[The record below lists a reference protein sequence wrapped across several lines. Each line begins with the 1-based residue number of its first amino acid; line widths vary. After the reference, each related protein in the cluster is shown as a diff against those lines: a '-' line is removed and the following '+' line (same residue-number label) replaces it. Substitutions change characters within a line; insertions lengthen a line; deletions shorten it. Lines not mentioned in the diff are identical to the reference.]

1 MSKITSWI
9 KEELYPTL
17 YNSIDIAFPEHRF
30 NTYSKGWRSQTYING
45 TPHEST
51 KDKTVVAKNSP
62 GYIFENGGDSYSLVD
77 YVMNR
82 DNSSFIEAVETLANI
97 VNLSIPK
104 GEIDEES
111 YAKQRNKLNILEDCN
126 SYFIFCLENS
136 SGAEDIRNYLTSRG
150 YSSEDIKA
158 MDLGFIPSQEQ
169 LIKYLQSKDHSKEL
183 IDEVVKLNAGIGTT
197 HRLTIPY
204 RSGGS
209 IKGFKF
215 RTIGEYKPK
224 YLNSTGLDKNG
235 GFFNLLGIKGDK
247 DLVIVEGELDSLSA
261 TAKGVNNVVS
271 TGGSSINKEQVQDA
285 IKRGAKSFTLCFD
298 NEPGKED
305 RTKKNID
312 LAIDV
317 IRKEGVDRIFIA
329 LLPTLNGAKTDPDS
343 FIRDKGVEAFKDIIK
358 EAGVFYEYSLNQTLS
373 KCKDYDT
380 KEIYKLLDE
389 VVETSSNLSPVDKD
403 IYKNLFLN
411 LELSKKLG
419 ITEESL
425 KITIDRLTSTRDG
438 EEQSKSLNT
447 LISKVKDLQSKG
459 DVAKALELMERE
471 VKDVKLKNKA
481 TEFSSLFSPIKEN
494 ELRDRQ
500 KLKPESLDSG
510 LSIENE
516 PLLIPSGA
524 LSILVAPTS
533 HGKTTFLSNLALNV
547 VEKYPEKDFFVFSYE
562 EDSDSVLISCL
573 NIYLNKELSKNN
585 RTTLKNYFAGKNNV
599 SLGNEKDVFFNNIIG
614 TGRLNIQY
622 TDYGIE
628 TLTDAIRYL
637 NKNANIGGIFIDYF
651 QLLNRDKGKNNS
663 RQEELKDICI
673 DLKDLA
679 VETGLPIVLGAQFNR
694 EVKLHTHIHAT
705 KIGEAGDIE
714 RIANLI
720 VGFWNNKFE
729 ISGNT
734 KKEEDEITTNSG
746 IYGEVGSDTIYT
758 KILKQRGGQRG
769 QTEIFKFNGN
779 TGKISNDIVI
789 KPF

>member
-734 KKEEDEITTNSG
+734 KKEEDEITTNPG